1 MDLKLWMITVLAF
14 TAFTAFV
21 GLASAAETNNET
33 SIDKAGRG
41 LNHYKNKYLIL
52 FFILATLVNF

>member
-41 LNHYKNKYLIL
+41 LNI
-52 FFILATLVNF
+52 I

>member
-1 MDLKLWMITVLAF
+1 MDLKLWMITVIAF

-21 GLASAAETNNET
+21 SLASAAEANNET

-41 LNHYKNKYLIL
+41 LNI
-52 FFILATLVNF
+52 I